1 METLVQILINIG
13 LAALGL
19 YSYALIACRKH
30 IRHFDWNVFWAE
42 NLPFWIWAIQVELV
56 YITIVSIFPSI
67 ELLFAQK
74 IIGLADSIAKFE
86 LIPLTEVSERVIK
99 GFVYILGAWIL
110 SWVVNTGLK
119 KEYKI
124 GKSKLRF

>member
-74 IIGLADSIAKFE
+74 IIGLANSIAKFE

-124 GKSKLRF
+124 GKSKL